1 MTLRSRANSPAFEDG
16 YDAIFGKD
24 KQAVR
29 GSWVQ
34 DAKTGEFIDKSERYV
49 ADPDAPMVLG
59 SPEEFRSPIDG
70 QMISDRGQLRRH
82 NAKHGVTNIQ
92 DYGSGYFDRKASER
106 QAILRGDSR
115 AAKDERVDTI
125 KRAIAQHE
133 NR

>member
-1 MTLRSRANSPAFEDG
+1 MTLRSRVNSSAFDDG

-24 KQAVR
+24 VKPVR

-49 ADPDAPMVLG
+49 ADPEAPMVWA

-82 NAKHGVTNIQ
+82 NTKHGVTNIA
-92 DYGSGYFDRKASER
+92 DYGQGYFERKAGER
-106 QAILRGDSR
+106 ESVLRGNSR